1 MGLSATFLDILRHP
15 GYLSYVT
22 GPLAAVAMRAVGLRH
37 TWGWIATACVQL
49 GVSAIAL
56 GFFLVLGDPSLMG
69 LLMQT
74 GPCLLMAMVNLADW
88 RANPMAPLPFTLLPH
103 RRRPARQTLGEATAT
118 LLNLEDR

>member
-56 GFFLVLGDPSLMG
+56 GFFLVLGDPSL
-69 LLMQT
+69 
-74 GPCLLMAMVNLADW
+74 AMVNLADW